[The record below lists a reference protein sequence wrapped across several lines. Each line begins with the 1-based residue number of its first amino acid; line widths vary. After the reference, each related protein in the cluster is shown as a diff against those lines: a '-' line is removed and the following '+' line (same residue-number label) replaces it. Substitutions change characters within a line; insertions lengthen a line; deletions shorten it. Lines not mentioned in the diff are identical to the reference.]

1 MASIVAIITGLVIAG
16 RPEGGKSQFSK
27 GQPAQSKLKI
37 IQEW

>member
-1 MASIVAIITGLVIAG
+1 MASIVAMMTGPMIVG
-16 RPEGGKSQFSK
+16 RPAVGQSQFSK